1 MRDNSCPNRSLSS
14 VDLARAQATRA
25 NSNGLGGTVYDS
37 LNLADVGLPASVR
50 LTMGV
55 GDRLS
60 ENNALT
66 TDTTLCHNDTSLYAL
81 IAHLS

>member
-1 MRDNSCPNRSLSS
+1 MRYSSS
-14 VDLARAQATRA
+14 VDLARAQTTRA

-37 LNLADVGLPASVR
+37 LNLTDIGLPGSVR
-50 LTMGV
+50 LTIGV
-55 GDRLS
+55 GNSLS